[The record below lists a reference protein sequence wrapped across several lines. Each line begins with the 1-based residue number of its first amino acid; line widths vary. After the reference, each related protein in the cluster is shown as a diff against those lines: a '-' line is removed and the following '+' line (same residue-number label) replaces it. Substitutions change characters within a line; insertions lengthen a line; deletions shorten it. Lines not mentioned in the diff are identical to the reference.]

1 MAKGRWTKKEIE
13 LMVFMHQAGT
23 GVKSIA
29 QSLGRSEKAVHNFI
43 NRNRD
48 ELGLGRRKSKPQASV
63 AMPTQENKRGWLSWI
78 DNIID
83 GLKR

>member
-1 MAKGRWTKKEIE
+1 MNKPHWTQKEKELLVFMYKAGTSAKG
-13 LMVFMHQAGT
+13 
-23 GVKSIA
+23 IA
-29 QSLGRSEKAVHNFI
+29 QSLGRTEKAVYNFI

-48 ELGLGRRKSKPQASV
+48 ELNLGRRKSETQSI
-63 AMPTQENKRGWLSWI
+63 AMPTEENKRGWLSWL